1 MLGPKRE
8 TCSLFRSPTHR
19 IPGTNMG
26 RVPMAMVMGVDG
38 LGLKCVTS
46 CRKFWCDIH
55 VFFFF
60 KKYEQRRSRRRYDC
74 VLAWSGSG
82 RKQKHRTIQPVPSTI
97 PRVYSF
103 GLPVHDPI
111 HLIRPSGFWLWGIY
125 IWIILD
131 YLFIQILRSHIFSYT
146 CILERIS
153 AGKREWFAGG
163 NKACMS
169 DVSRSFPHW
178 YRGRGLSDTAGDD
191 VMAVND
197 DEKFGPWARPVVQ
210 VPHEYGKLM
219 KSHCFFQA
227 AWSTHGLYLAYINFT
242 GGQLWWQASF

>member
-26 RVPMAMVMGVDG
+26 RVPMAMAMGVDG

-55 VFFFF
+55 VFFF
-60 KKYEQRRSRRRYDC
+60 KYEQRRSRRRYDC

-82 RKQKHRTIQPVPSTI
+82 RKQKHRIIQPVPSTI
-97 PRVYSF
+97 PRAYSF

-125 IWIILD
+125 IWIIYWII
-131 YLFIQILRSHIFSYT
+131 YLFRSHIFSYT
-146 CILERIS
+146 CILESNQCRQ
-153 AGKREWFAGG
+153 K
-163 NKACMS
+163 
-169 DVSRSFPHW
+169 
-178 YRGRGLSDTAGDD
+178 GLIRWRKQG
-191 VMAVND
+191 MHI
-197 DEKFGPWARPVVQ
+197 W
-210 VPHEYGKLM
+210 
-219 KSHCFFQA
+219 CF
-227 AWSTHGLYLAYINFT
+227 
-242 GGQLWWQASF
+242 